1 MARLDA
7 EAAIAP
13 IPQAARRLTMPR
25 RITHGVSALTLV
37 LTLVLMN
44 GIAQATPAL
53 PAASGAPA
61 AAGDW
66 PMYGHDAARTN
77 YNPAETAISAANVD
91 QLVQRWEYQIG
102 SGAGQT
108 SSAPSVAGGRVY
120 IGSSVT
126 SGDNFFA
133 LDAGTGAFAWSADL
147 GYTDDCWH
155 VGIGATPAIAGDLV
169 VAGGGNATY
178 YGLDAATGAQRWSH
192 PLGAG
197 ASAFAW
203 ASPLLA
209 NGRAY
214 VGVASY
220 CDNPSV
226 QGAVQALDLATGG
239 VLANQP
245 IVRSGRAGGGVWN
258 SPALSPDGGT
268 LVAATGEDYAGYNGP
283 YTRAMVSLDPAGLA
297 VHEAHQEGQTNQD
310 LDFGTTPIIF
320 HDSQN
325 RTLVGANHKDGTFY
339 AYLLSNINAGPVWS
353 RDTGTTV
360 GFMPAYDPTY
370 GNGGTLFIA
379 GGGARLY
386 AVDPATG
393 ADRRADTSS
402 GDSHGNMAI
411 ANGLIFLNNGGD
423 LDIRDEYTG
432 NLLRTLNPTHSGGAL
447 SGVAVANGF
456 IYWLSGGYLNAWS
469 LPGFVPPTATPPAAT
484 ATPGGCGITFSDVFP
499 TDYYYEPV
507 RYLYCAGILSGYS
520 DSTFRPAA
528 GTTRGQ
534 MVKIIANAYHIPAYT
549 PPQPTFSDVPAAHP
563 FYAPIEAAVHAGIIS
578 GYADGTFRPGSG
590 VTRGQLAKIVVNA
603 AGWPMQTPA
612 RATFSDVPPGSP
624 FFSAIETAAC
634 HGIIS
639 GYADGSFRPGAGAT
653 RGQISKIVYLALT
666 AGSGCAAPAVSGGD
680 TTGAGAVIF
689 STARLEHLCIIEH

>member
-1 MARLDA
+1 
-7 EAAIAP
+7 
-13 IPQAARRLTMPR
+13 MPLR
-25 RITHGVSALTLV
+25 MTRGVPALMLV

-44 GIAQATPAL
+44 GAAQANPAL
-53 PAASGAPA
+53 PVPAGAPA

-77 YNPAETAISAANVD
+77 YNAAETTLSADNVD
-91 QLVQRWEYQIG
+91 QLVQRWEYHVG
-102 SGAGQT
+102 SGASLT
-108 SSAPSVAGGRVY
+108 SSAPSVANGRVY
-120 IGSSVT
+120 VGTSVA

-133 LDAGTGAFAWSADL
+133 LDAVSGAFAWSADL
-147 GYTDDCWH
+147 GYSNACWH
-155 VGIGATPAIAGDLV
+155 VGIGATPAIAGNLV

-178 YGLDAATGAQRWSH
+178 YGLDAATGAPRWSH
-192 PLGAG
+192 ALGAG

-203 ASPLLA
+203 ASPLIA

-214 VGVASY
+214 IGVASY

-226 QGAVQALDLATGG
+226 QGAVQALDLTTGG

-245 IVRSGRAGGGVWN
+245 IVPSGRAGGGVWN
-258 SPALSPDGGT
+258 SPALSPDGGR
-268 LVAATGEDYAGYNGP
+268 LVAATGEDYAGYNCA
-283 YTRAMVSLDPAGLA
+283 YTRAMVSLDPLSLA
-297 VHEAHQEGQTNQD
+297 VHEAHQQGQTNQD

-339 AYLLSNINAGPVWS
+339 AYLLSNINAGPIWS
-353 RDTGTTV
+353 RDTGTSV

-370 GNGGTLFIA
+370 GSGGTLFIA

-393 ADRRADTSS
+393 ADRRPDTSS
-402 GDSHGNMAI
+402 GDAYGNMAI
-411 ANGLIFLNNGGD
+411 ANGLIFLNNGGN
-423 LDIRDEYTG
+423 LDIRDEHTG
-432 NLLRTLNPTHSGGAL
+432 NLLRTLNPTHSGGSQ

-484 ATPGGCGITFSDVFP
+484 ATPGGCGITFRDVFP

-520 DSTFRPAA
+520 DNTFRPAA

-534 MVKIIANAYHIPAYT
+534 MVKIIANAYHLPAYT
-549 PPQPTFSDVPAAHP
+549 PPQPTFSDVPVGQP
-563 FYAPIEAAVHAGIIS
+563 FYAAIEAAAHAGIVS
-578 GYADGTFRPGSG
+578 GYSDGTFRPGAG

-603 AGWPMQTPA
+603 AGWPLQTPA
-612 RATFSDVPPGSP
+612 QPTFTDVPPGSP
-624 FFSAIETAAC
+624 FYSAIATAAC

-639 GYADGSFRPGAGAT
+639 GYSDGSFRPGAGAT

-666 AGSGCAAPAVSGGD
+666 DGSGCAAPAAAGGD
-680 TTGAGAVIF
+680 TTGAAAVVF
-689 STARLEHLCIIEH
+689 STERLEHLCIIEH